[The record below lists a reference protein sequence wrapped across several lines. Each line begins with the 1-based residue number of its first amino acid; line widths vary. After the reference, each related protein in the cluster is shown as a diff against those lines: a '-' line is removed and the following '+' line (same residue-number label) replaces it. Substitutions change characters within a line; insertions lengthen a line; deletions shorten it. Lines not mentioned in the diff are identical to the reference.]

1 MTDKYSP
8 DSLQIFVFDGAPVRG
23 EIVNIRDSWQ
33 AILARKDYPPA
44 VKKLLGD
51 LVAAGVLL
59 CGTLKF
65 NGSMIIQAQGNGAV
79 RLLVLECNEQL
90 VIRATAKL
98 NEDIDLSTLPDDA
111 NLSDLINPD
120 GQGRLVITLD
130 PADRKPG
137 QNPYQGIVALSDHGE
152 PVKSIAQAIT
162 LYMRDSEQLETRL
175 WLASD
180 DDSCGGLLLQ
190 RLPNMGG
197 QLKMDDEMAAEG
209 WSRLQMLSDTVTDE
223 ELLSL
228 EPKVLM
234 NRLYLDESA
243 HHGVRSFDERPIKF
257 GCRCSRIKVAD
268 MLKMLGEEEVNSI
281 LLEKDSVETNCDF
294 CGQVYIFD
302 AVDCKQIF
310 ASPTIVDAVKQAPS
324 SKH

>member
-8 DSLQIFVFDGAPVRG
+8 DSLQVFVFDGAPVRG

-79 RLLVLECNEQL
+79 RLLVLECNEHL

-130 PADRKPG
+130 PSDRKPG
-137 QNPYQGIVALSDHGE
+137 QNPYQGIVALSDDGK
-152 PVKSIAQAIT
+152 PVKSIAEAIT

-175 WLASD
+175 WLASNE
-180 DDSCGGLLLQ
+180 DSCGGLLLQ

-209 WSRLQMLSDTVTDE
+209 WSRLQMLSDTVTSE

-281 LLEKDSVETNCDF
+281 LQEKDAVETNCDF

>member
-1 MTDKYSP
+1 
-8 DSLQIFVFDGAPVRG
+8 
-23 EIVNIRDSWQ
+23 
-33 AILARKDYPPA
+33 
-44 VKKLLGD
+44 
-51 LVAAGVLL
+51 
-59 CGTLKF
+59 
-65 NGSMIIQAQGNGAV
+65 
-79 RLLVLECNEQL
+79 
-90 VIRATAKL
+90 
-98 NEDIDLSTLPDDA
+98 
-111 NLSDLINPD
+111 
-120 GQGRLVITLD
+120 
-130 PADRKPG
+130 
-137 QNPYQGIVALSDHGE
+137 
-152 PVKSIAQAIT
+152 
-162 LYMRDSEQLETRL
+162 MRDSEQLETRL

-180 DDSCGGLLLQ
+180 EDSCGGLLLQ

-197 QLKMDDEMAAEG
+197 QLKMDDEMATEG

-281 LLEKDSVETNCDF
+281 LLEKDTVETNCDF

-310 ASPTIVDAVKQAPS
+310 ASPTMVDAVKQAPN